1 MRTQISQILEIREK
15 CASLRMGSVNSE
27 HLVGDKIV
35 PMQKHDNITLIG
47 MPGAGKSTLGVVL
60 AKKLGYRFVDTD
72 LLIQESEDML
82 LSEILEARGTEGF
95 IACEN
100 ELLANLSCARHVIAT
115 GGSAVYGTDAVAN
128 LKSLGT
134 VVFLDLSLD
143 EISRRL
149 SPDLLDR
156 GVVIHQGSTLADL
169 YAERHPLYVQAAD
182 LTVKLDGLS
191 TLESVEKLTA
201 ELALYLQ
208 A

>member
-1 MRTQISQILEIREK
+1 
-15 CASLRMGSVNSE
+15 MGNVSSKHV
-27 HLVGDKIV
+27 VDDKIV
-35 PMQKHDNITLIG
+35 SMQKHDNITLIG

-72 LLIQESEDML
+72 LLIQEGEGML
-82 LSEILEARGTEGF
+82 LSEILEARGIEGF

-128 LKSLGT
+128 LKSLGA
-134 VVFLDLSLD
+134 VVFLDLGLD

-156 GVVIHQGSTLADL
+156 GVVIHQGNTLADL

-201 ELALYLQ
+201 ELASYLQ

>member
-1 MRTQISQILEIREK
+1 
-15 CASLRMGSVNSE
+15 MGSVNSG

-72 LLIQESEDML
+72 LLIQEGEGML

-149 SPDLLDR
+149 SPTYSTA
-156 GVVIHQGSTLADL
+156 GSSSTRETRSRTFTRSAT
-169 YAERHPLYVQAAD
+169 RSTRMQ
-182 LTVKLDGLS
+182 LTS
-191 TLESVEKLTA
+191 S
-201 ELALYLQ
+201 
-208 A
+208 

>member
-1 MRTQISQILEIREK
+1 MLDIRWK
-15 CASLRMGSVNSE
+15 RVSLRMSNVSSK
-27 HLVGDKIV
+27 HLVDDKIV

-72 LLIQESEDML
+72 LLIQEGEGML
-82 LSEILEARGTEGF
+82 LSEILEARGIEGF

-156 GVVIHQGSTLADL
+156 GVVIHQGNTLADL

-201 ELALYLQ
+201 ELASYLQ

>member
-1 MRTQISQILEIREK
+1 
-15 CASLRMGSVNSE
+15 MGSVNSE

-72 LLIQESEDML
+72 LLIQEGEGML

-100 ELLANLSCARHVIAT
+100 ELLANLSCVRHVIAT
-115 GGSAVYGTDAVAN
+115 GGSAVYGADAVAN

-156 GVVIHQGSTLADL
+156 GVVIHQGSTLEDL
-169 YAERHPLYVQAAD
+169 YEERHPLYESAAD

-191 TLESVEKLTA
+191 TLESVERLAA
-201 ELALYLQ
+201 ELASYLH

>member
-1 MRTQISQILEIREK
+1 
-15 CASLRMGSVNSE
+15 MGSVNSE
-27 HLVGDKIV
+27 HLVGDKFV

-72 LLIQESEDML
+72 LLIQEGEGML

-156 GVVIHQGSTLADL
+156 GVVIHQGSTLKDL
-169 YAERHPLYVQAAD
+169 YEERHPLYENAAD
-182 LTVKLDGLS
+182 LIVKLDGLS
-191 TLESVEKLTA
+191 TLESVERLAA
-201 ELALYLQ
+201 ELASYLQ